1 VSAQYSASQP
11 RRPGRPSA
19 CPREIVIHIVELRRQ
34 GLSYA
39 EISAKLNRAGVPTP
53 AGRPVWHKS
62 YVDRLLHTRY
72 AEEIWDQYVNA
83 SREMASMNES

>member
-1 VSAQYSASQP
+1 VSASYTDIQSQ
-11 RRPGRPSA
+11 RPGRPPA
-19 CPREIVIHIVELRRQ
+19 CSRAIVIHVVELRRE

-39 EISAKLNRAGVPTP
+39 EISAELNREGIPTP

-83 SREMASMNES
+83 PREMAPMK